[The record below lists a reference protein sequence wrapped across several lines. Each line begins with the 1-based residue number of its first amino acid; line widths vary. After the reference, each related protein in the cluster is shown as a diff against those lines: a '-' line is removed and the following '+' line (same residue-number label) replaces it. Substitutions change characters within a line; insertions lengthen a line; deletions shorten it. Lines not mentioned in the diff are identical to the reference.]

1 MNLSEIS
8 ARLTDLLDLTEAPV
22 AITFDAT
29 ERVVDSRPSPQPA
42 GCCFWEPAQQ
52 TRITT
57 QAVDHAHCSVGSYTH
72 GFIPLATAA
81 SGVDTAALVTS
92 GWVGTADLVAAPA
105 LPFVPSSITYQ
116 PLAESTSPDVVL
128 VRLSS
133 TSLMTLMGAVPRLA
147 LTGKPQC
154 TIVPLAQAGTISVSP
169 GCAVSR
175 TRTNLPADAMTC
187 AIPASDLQDVLDRL
201 EASTTADRVVSAF
214 AADDLNRNFAH
225 A

>member
-8 ARLTDLLDLTEAPV
+8 ARLTDLLDLNESPV

-29 ERVVDSRPSPQPA
+29 EGAADSRPSPQPA

-57 QAVDHAHCSVGSYTH
+57 RAVDHAHCSVGSYTH
-72 GFIPLATAA
+72 GFIPLVTAA
-81 SGVDTAALVTS
+81 SGEDTVALVTS
-92 GWVGTADLVAAPA
+92 GWVGEADLMAAPA

-128 VRLSS
+128 IRLSS
-133 TSLMTLMGAVPRLA
+133 TSLMTLMGAVPGLA

-154 TIVPLAQAGTISVSP
+154 TIVPLAQAGTIAVSP

-175 TRTNLPADAMTC
+175 ARTDLPADAMTC
-187 AIPASDLQDVLDRL
+187 AIPASDLREVLDRL
-201 EASTTADRVVSAF
+201 EASATADRVVSEF
-214 AADDLNRNFAH
+214 AADDLTRNFAH